1 MAILLETHGLE
12 YSKRRDPHFSDSV
25 SSRPCL
31 KRRRRAVESDQQYGR
46 RPAKS
51 AIWRHVPCAGDF
63 IFTLSLSLTHSLS
76 LSVTLSL
83 SLAKCSSSLLLL
95 SLFDVIV
102 VQRHSSQNLHQNA
115 MTRERWKTAINIR
128 LPFHLT
134 SCHQQGRM
142 TFFSHQHEAFLTRN
156 QMAPTPGENVWL

>member
-63 IFTLSLSLTHSLS
+63 IFTLSLSLSL
-76 LSVTLSL
+76 TLSL
-83 SLAKCSSSLLLL
+83 SLSKCSSSLLLL

-115 MTRERWKTAINIR
+115 MTRERSKTAISIR
-128 LPFHLT
+128 LPFH
-134 SCHQQGRM
+134 SCHQQSRM
-142 TFFSHQHEAFLTRN
+142 TFFSYQHEAFLTGN